1 MDPCPRTSN
10 GAYIPVPAVSSR
22 SVQNHA
28 RSVCDP
34 LIIQEVLKTAR
45 FTEHIKAEKYC
56 RA

>member
-1 MDPCPRTSN
+1 MEPCPRTSN
-10 GAYIPVPAVSSR
+10 GAHIPVPAVSSR